1 IEGIKPDLAGE
12 RQAIKYKIIDGLFK
26 QACAFAGY
34 QCYIHN
40 LEGRNSGKAYSFDD
54 LHDAFIADISEKLK
68 SNTLISFSSL
78 NGQKIEIK
86 EVNSKNA
93 IKARIEGSVA
103 KDSEAL
109 TRENLQKLYDKFKN
123 IEEIKSLDDVIGVI
137 GKLPKRVKEFY
148 AIFKGFK
155 EFEKSYLPSEQMDHS
170 NRSLNMMDISQ
181 ILLAFNAGVYNEEIF
196 KNGRIAKPV
205 VLIID
210 EINRGNVSQIFG
222 ELITL
227 IEEDKRM
234 GKPEALTVTLP
245 YSKEPFG
252 VPANL
257 YIIGTMNTA
266 DRSVEALDTA
276 LRRRFQF
283 EEIKPDPDQ
292 ITKNGKLK
300 YVGESDQKIE
310 LSKLLETIN
319 ERIEFLLDRD
329 HQIGH
334 SYFMSVSNE
343 KELMTVFQKNIIPLL
358 QEYFFGDYGKIGL
371 VLGAG
376 FVESEKSDGRKILAN
391 FSDDLRNSFEERVI
405 YSLVQFTDD
414 DKGTSSFLQALNKLI
429 KGV

>member
-1 IEGIKPDLAGE
+1 
-12 RQAIKYKIIDGLFK
+12 
-26 QACAFAGY
+26 
-34 QCYIHN
+34 
-40 LEGRNSGKAYSFDD
+40 
-54 LHDAFIADISEKLK
+54 
-68 SNTLISFSSL
+68 
-78 NGQKIEIK
+78 
-86 EVNSKNA
+86 
-93 IKARIEGSVA
+93 
-103 KDSEAL
+103 
-109 TRENLQKLYDKFKN
+109 
-123 IEEIKSLDDVIGVI
+123 DVIGVI